1 MSCKESPHAG
11 VSTTTISSVAVQ
23 AGNSKIVIA
32 LVKVSAQLSFLCVAV
47 AERGSSLCVLR
58 VLKDNAHVHR
68 TQHRTDTK

>member
-32 LVKVSAQLSFLCVAV
+32 LVKVSAELSFLCVAGAGGGGGGSLWF
-47 AERGSSLCVLR
+47 AESPKR
-58 VLKDNAHVHR
+58 
-68 TQHRTDTK
+68 